1 MAAASRWNAAE
12 GSAVSLEGLLRLL
25 REWPRLRSLRAAVS
39 KPPARA
45 WVLAPAEGVKSVLVA
60 DLLVHGPERAALVLL
75 AGREAAESFQED
87 LVSLAPT
94 LRERLRFL
102 PALEVLPHDPLPP
115 SPEVVGERLRAL
127 ADLARGLPVVLVA
140 PVSAAFRPVPTAGA
154 LASVRKTVRAGAEVP
169 MEQVVRYLEDAGYER
184 VQLVQARGTY
194 AVRGGIVDVFP
205 PDATRPWRLEW
216 FGDVV
221 DSVRSFDPE
230 TQRSEARA
238 EAADIPLA
246 REPRGEVLLV
256 DLLPPDALVVLD
268 EPVELQHQAH
278 AVCRAAR
285 EAESPHSPEP
295 PYAPWDDVLA
305 AAHRRCV
312 VALSAHHAAP
322 EGWTGY
328 HLPVSPVEAF
338 AGQTRLLAEEVAR
351 WLQARQRVVLVSAQA
366 RRVSEILADHGVP
379 ADPCSQLDVPPVP
392 GVAVSVTAGL
402 ARGFRIPELDLV
414 VVTDAEVLGWKR
426 RRRRL
431 RVAKE
436 GALLRSWSELS
447 AGDLVVH
454 VHHGIGRY
462 RGVVRKSVAGA
473 ERDYLHLEYA
483 EGDALFVPTDQI
495 HLVQRYVGVEGHEPR
510 IHRLGT
516 ADWER
521 EKRRVREATQQVA
534 RELLELYARRETARG
549 HAFSPDTPWQRE
561 LEASFEFE
569 ETPDQW
575 KAIEDVKRDMESP
588 RPMDRLVA
596 GDVGYGKTEVAVR
609 AAFKAVMDGKQV
621 AVLVP
626 TTLLAQQHWQ
636 VFRSRFAAFPVRVE
650 MVSRFR
656 SAREVRRVLED
667 LASGAVDVV
676 IGTHRLLQK
685 DVRFKDLGLVI
696 IDEEQRFGVLHKE
709 RLKQL
714 RATVDVLTLT
724 ATPIPRTLHM
734 SLVGL
739 RDMSLMETPPDARQP
754 IRTTVAEWSESLVQE
769 AIRRELA
776 RGGQVYVVHNRVQ
789 TIERAARRV
798 QALVPEARVAVA
810 HGQLPEAQLERVMLD
825 FVAGRYDVLV
835 CTTIVEIG
843 LDIPRVN
850 TILVEDAHTL
860 GLAQLYQLRG
870 RVGRADQQAYAYLL
884 YPRGA
889 RLTDEAKSR
898 LEALREF
905 VALGSGLRLAM
916 RDLEIRG
923 AGNLLGPEQHG
934 HMAAVGFELYTRLLE
949 EAIRRLRGEF
959 VEELPDPVVE
969 LRLSAY
975 LPEAYIPEERE
986 RLAAYRKLASAR
998 SPQEV
1003 AAVEEEL
1010 QDRYGPLPEPVRNLV
1025 QVAALREMARALGV
1039 LSVSR
1044 EARGILVRVRGGVP
1058 AREGRWLALEYRGR
1072 VEAVPEGLLVRP
1084 EGGDE
1089 GRALHLVR
1097 ELLDAW
1103 AALRRQRPQP
1113 VTA

>member
-1 MAAASRWNAAE
+1 M
-12 GSAVSLEGLLRLL
+12 SLEGLLQLTRY
-25 REWPRLRSLRAAVS
+25 WPRLRELRDAVS
-39 KPPARA
+39 RAPARA
-45 WVLAPAEGVKSVLVA
+45 WALVPAQGAKSLLLA
-60 DLLVHGPERAALVLL
+60 DLLVWGPPRPALVLVP
-75 AGREAAESFQED
+75 GRDAAESLQED
-87 LVSLAPT
+87 LSALAPG
-94 LRERLRFL
+94 LRDRLRFL
-102 PALEVLPHDPLPP
+102 PPLEVLPHDPLPP
-115 SPEVVGERLRAL
+115 APEVVGERLRAL
-127 ADLARGLPVVLVA
+127 ADLASGLPVIVVA
-140 PVSAAFRPVPTAGA
+140 PVAAACRPVPAVSTLG
-154 LASVRKTVRAGAEVP
+154 SVRRLVRVGQEVP
-169 MEQVVRYLEDAGYER
+169 LEDVVRHLQQGGYQR
-184 VQLVQARGTY
+184 VDLVQTRGTY

-205 PDATRPWRLEW
+205 PDSERPWRLEW

-221 DSVRSFDPE
+221 DSIRRFDPE
-230 TQRSEARA
+230 TQRSEAKEDCA
-238 EAADIPLA
+238 ELPLA
-246 REPRGEVLLV
+246 SEPEGNALLV
-256 DLLPPDALVVLD
+256 DLFPPQALVVLD
-268 EPVELQHQAH
+268 EPAELEAQARS
-278 AVCRAAR
+278 VYRAAR
-285 EAESPHSPEP
+285 EAEGQHQARPA
-295 PYAPWDDVLA
+295 YVPWEAVLA
-305 AAHRRCV
+305 AAQRQCL
-312 VALSAHHAAP
+312 VALSVHHDAP
-322 EGWTGY
+322 EGWQGFEV
-328 HLPVSPVEAF
+328 PVQPVEAF
-338 AGQTRLLAEEVAR
+338 AGQTAFLADLVRR
-351 WLQARQRVVLVSAQA
+351 WLGSGQRVVLLSSQA
-366 RRVSEILADHGVP
+366 GRLNEILADHGVP
-379 ADPCSQLDVPPVP
+379 ADLSPRLEKPPAA
-392 GVAVSVTAGL
+392 GLAVSVPGGL
-402 ARGFRIPELDLV
+402 SRGFRIPELQLV

-436 GALLRSWSELS
+436 GAVVRSWSELEP
-447 AGDLVVH
+447 GDLVVH
-454 VHHGIGRY
+454 LHHGIGRY
-462 RGVVRKSVAGA
+462 RGVVRKAVAGA

-495 HLVQRYVGVEGHEPR
+495 HLVQRYVGVEGHTPR

-521 EKRRVREATQQVA
+521 EKRRVREATQEVA
-534 RELLELYARRETARG
+534 RELLELYARREAARG
-549 HAFSPDTPWQRE
+549 FAFSPDTPWQRE

-596 GDVGYGKTEVAVR
+596 GDVGYGKTEVAIR

-636 VFRSRFAAFPVRVE
+636 VFRARFAAFPVRVE

-656 SAREVRRVLED
+656 SPREVRRVLED
-667 LASGAVDVV
+667 LAAGTVDVV

-714 RATVDVLTLT
+714 RASVDVLTLT

-754 IRTTVAEWSESLVQE
+754 IRTTVAEWSETLVQE

-776 RGGQVYVVHNRVQ
+776 RGGQVYVVHNRVS

-810 HGQLPEAQLERVMLD
+810 HGQMPESQLERVMLD

-835 CTTIVEIG
+835 STTIVEIG

-884 YPRGA
+884 YPKGA
-889 RLTDEAKSR
+889 QLGEEAKAR

-905 VALGSGLRLAM
+905 VALGSGIRLAM

-934 HMAAVGFELYTRLLE
+934 HMAAVGFDLYTRLLD

-959 VEELPDPVVE
+959 VEEAPDPVVE

-975 LPEAYIPEERE
+975 LPESYVPQERE
-986 RLAAYRKLASAR
+986 RLAAYRRLATAR

-1003 AAVEEEL
+1003 VAVEEEL
-1010 QDRYGPLPEPVRNLV
+1010 RDRYGPLPEPARNLV
-1025 QVAALREMARALGV
+1025 QVAVLREMARGLGV
-1039 LSVSR
+1039 SALVRESR
-1044 EARGILVRVRGGVP
+1044 GVLVRVRDRVP
-1058 AREGRWLALEYRGR
+1058 PREVRWLALEYRGR
-1072 VEAVPEGLLVRP
+1072 VQGVPEGLLVYAETADDARV
-1084 EGGDE
+1084 
-1089 GRALHLVR
+1089 LHLLRDV
-1097 ELLDAW
+1097 LDSW
-1103 AALRRQRPQP
+1103 AALRHRRPQP

>member
-1 MAAASRWNAAE
+1 MCIR
-12 GSAVSLEGLLRLL
+12 
-25 REWPRLRSLRAAVS
+25 
-39 KPPARA
+39 
-45 WVLAPAEGVKSVLVA
+45 
-60 DLLVHGPERAALVLL
+60 D
-75 AGREAAESFQED
+75 
-87 LVSLAPT
+87 
-94 LRERLRFL
+94 
-102 PALEVLPHDPLPP
+102 
-115 SPEVVGERLRAL
+115 
-127 ADLARGLPVVLVA
+127 
-140 PVSAAFRPVPTAGA
+140 
-154 LASVRKTVRAGAEVP
+154 
-169 MEQVVRYLEDAGYER
+169 
-184 VQLVQARGTY
+184 
-194 AVRGGIVDVFP
+194 
-205 PDATRPWRLEW
+205 
-216 FGDVV
+216 
-221 DSVRSFDPE
+221 
-230 TQRSEARA
+230 
-238 EAADIPLA
+238 
-246 REPRGEVLLV
+246 
-256 DLLPPDALVVLD
+256 
-268 EPVELQHQAH
+268 
-278 AVCRAAR
+278 
-285 EAESPHSPEP
+285 
-295 PYAPWDDVLA
+295 
-305 AAHRRCV
+305 
-312 VALSAHHAAP
+312 
-322 EGWTGY
+322 
-328 HLPVSPVEAF
+328 
-338 AGQTRLLAEEVAR
+338 
-351 WLQARQRVVLVSAQA
+351 
-366 RRVSEILADHGVP
+366 
-379 ADPCSQLDVPPVP
+379 
-392 GVAVSVTAGL
+392 
-402 ARGFRIPELDLV
+402 
-414 VVTDAEVLGWKR
+414 
-426 RRRRL
+426 
-431 RVAKE
+431 
-436 GALLRSWSELS
+436 
-447 AGDLVVH
+447 
-454 VHHGIGRY
+454 RY
-462 RGVVRKSVAGA
+462 RGVVRKAVAGA

-495 HLVQRYVGVEGHEPR
+495 HLVQRYVGVEGHTPR

-521 EKRRVREATQQVA
+521 EKRRVREATEQVA
-534 RELLELYARRETARG
+534 RELLELYARRQAARG
-549 HAFSPDTPWQRE
+549 FAFSPDTPWQRE

-588 RPMDRLVA
+588 KPMDRLVA

-636 VFRSRFAAFPVRVE
+636 VFRTRFAAFPVRVE

-656 SAREVRRVLED
+656 SPRDVRRVLED
-667 LASGAVDVV
+667 LAAGTVDVV

-714 RATVDVLTLT
+714 RASVDVLTLT

-754 IRTTVAEWSESLVQE
+754 IRTTVAEWSEALVQE

-776 RGGQVYVVHNRVQ
+776 RGGQVYVVHNRVN

-810 HGQLPEAQLERVMLD
+810 HGQMPESQLERVMLD

-850 TILVEDAHTL
+850 TILVEEAHTL

-889 RLTDEAKSR
+889 QLGEEARAR

-905 VALGSGLRLAM
+905 VALGSGIRLAM

-934 HMAAVGFELYTRLLE
+934 HMAAVGFDLYTRLLD

-959 VEELPDPVVE
+959 VEEAPDPVVE
-969 LRLSAY
+969 LRVSAY
-975 LPEAYIPEERE
+975 LPESYVPQERE
-986 RLAAYRKLASAR
+986 RLAAYRRLATAR

-1003 AAVEEEL
+1003 VAVEEEL
-1010 QDRYGPLPEPVRNLV
+1010 RDRYGPLPEPARNLV
-1025 QVAALREMARALGV
+1025 QVAALREMARGLGISALVRESRGV
-1039 LSVSR
+1039 LVRARDRVPTR
-1044 EARGILVRVRGGVP
+1044 EI
-1058 AREGRWLALEYRGR
+1058 RWLALEYRGR
-1072 VEAVPEGLLVRP
+1072 VQGVPEGLLVCVDTTDDARI
-1084 EGGDE
+1084 
-1089 GRALHLVR
+1089 LHLLRDV
-1097 ELLDAW
+1097 LDSW
-1103 AALRRQRPQP
+1103 AALRHRRPQP